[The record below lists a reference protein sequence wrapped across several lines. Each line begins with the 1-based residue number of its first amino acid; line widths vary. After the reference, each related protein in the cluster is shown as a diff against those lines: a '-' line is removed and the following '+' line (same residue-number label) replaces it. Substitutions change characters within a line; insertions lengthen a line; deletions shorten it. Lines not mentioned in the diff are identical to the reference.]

1 MSPPGRPILVS
12 HVITRLVVGGAQEN
26 TIATVM
32 GIRSCPGFRCS
43 LISGPTRG
51 SEGSLESECAGEPG
65 LLAIAPHLVR
75 PVRPLSEMLALAELR
90 RHFRAQRPSI
100 VHTHSGKA
108 GILGRWA
115 ARLEKV
121 PIVVHGIHGPSFGPW
136 QGAVAN
142 LAFKTAERL
151 AGRVTTHFV
160 AVAEAMIAQYLGAG
174 IGPRER
180 YTRIFSGF
188 PLEPF
193 LAARNDPSLRARL
206 GLHPSDIVAG
216 KIARIAELKGHDDL
230 LAVAPGLVRRF
241 PSLRFLLVG
250 GGALEQEFQAKVR
263 HAGLEKFFVFTGLVS
278 PAEIPA
284 LAGIMDFLVHV
295 SLREGLPRALPQ
307 ALAAARPVIAYDC
320 DGARE
325 VCLDGQTG
333 ILVRARDLAGLE
345 GAAAT
350 LADSA
355 ALRVKLG
362 AQGRAFVR
370 ERFSVAKMVEETRS
384 LYLRLL
390 RERSLAPAGTA

>member
-1 MSPPGRPILVS
+1 
-12 HVITRLVVGGAQEN
+12 
-26 TIATVM
+26 
-32 GIRSCPGFRCS
+32 
-43 LISGPTRG
+43 
-51 SEGSLESECAGEPG
+51 
-65 LLAIAPHLVR
+65 
-75 PVRPLSEMLALAELR
+75 
-90 RHFRAQRPSI
+90 
-100 VHTHSGKA
+100 
-108 GILGRWA
+108 
-115 ARLEKV
+115 
-121 PIVVHGIHGPSFGPW
+121 VHGIHGPSFGPW

-263 HAGLEKFFVFTGLVS
+263 HAGLEKFFVFTGLVP